1 MKIQLHAALLPIF
14 LLATGAAP
22 AAAQTL
28 PEQLQK
34 CFRVYGVMD
43 RLACYDEVAR
53 GVAGNAATSRPMPPA
68 PAMPAN
74 PATAAAAPAPA
85 PRLDQT
91 QPGFGYNGN
100 APSRQTTQE
109 AFGGENIQRPAP
121 AGPVDSITAAVTDYK
136 FTPQGRF
143 IVTLANRQVWQQIE
157 GDVAHPLLNHNHT
170 RSVTISRGLLGS
182 YNLSFSDQ
190 TGRFKVERTR

>member
-1 MKIQLHAALLPIF
+1 MKVRLLAALLPIF
-14 LLATGAAP
+14 LPAAGVAP

-28 PEQLQK
+28 PEQLQR

-53 GVAGNAATSRPMPPA
+53 GVAGSAPASRPVSPA
-68 PAMPAN
+68 PVMPAN
-74 PATAAAAPAPA
+74 PAIAAAPAPA
-85 PRLDQT
+85 PQA
-91 QPGFGYNGN
+91 QPGFGYNSN
-100 APSRQTTQE
+100 APARQTTQE
-109 AFGGENIQRPAP
+109 AFGSENIQRPAP

-143 IVTLANRQVWQQIE
+143 IVTLANGQVWQQIE
-157 GDVAHPLLNHNHT
+157 GDVARPLLNHNHT
-170 RSVTISRGLLGS
+170 RSVKISRGLLGS

-190 TGRFKVERTR
+190 TGRFKVERAR

>member
-1 MKIQLHAALLPIF
+1 MKVRLLAALLPIV
-14 LLATGAAP
+14 LPAASAAP
-22 AAAQTL
+22 AVAQTL

-53 GVAGNAATSRPMPPA
+53 GAAGNAATSRPLPPA
-68 PAMPAN
+68 PAMPAS
-74 PATAAAAPAPA
+74 PAMAAAPA

-91 QPGFGYNGN
+91 QPGFGYNRN
-100 APSRQTTQE
+100 APSRQTTPE
-109 AFGGENIQRPAP
+109 TFGSENIQRPAP
-121 AGPVDSITAAVTDYK
+121 AGPVDSVTAAVADYK
-136 FTPQGRF
+136 FSPQGRF
-143 IVTLANRQVWQQIE
+143 ILTLANGQVWQQIE
-157 GDVAHPLLNHNHT
+157 GDVARPLLNHNHT

>member
-1 MKIQLHAALLPIF
+1 MKVRLLAALLPIF
-14 LLATGAAP
+14 LPAAGAAP

-28 PEQLQK
+28 PEQLQR

-53 GVAGNAATSRPMPPA
+53 GVAGNAPASRPVSPA

-74 PATAAAAPAPA
+74 PAMAAA

-91 QPGFGYNGN
+91 QPGFGYNSN
-100 APSRQTTQE
+100 APARQTTQE

-121 AGPVDSITAAVTDYK
+121 AGPVDSIAAAVTDYK

-143 IVTLANRQVWQQIE
+143 IVTLANGQVWQQIE
-157 GDVAHPLLNHNHT
+157 GDVARPLLNHNHT
-170 RSVTISRGLLGS
+170 RSVKISRGLLGS

>member
-1 MKIQLHAALLPIF
+1 MKARLLATLLPIF
-14 LLATGAAP
+14 LPAAGAAP

-53 GVAGNAATSRPMPPA
+53 GVAGNAATSRPVPPA

-85 PRLDQT
+85 PQA
-91 QPGFGYNGN
+91 QPGFGYNSN
-100 APSRQTTQE
+100 APSRQTTPQT
-109 AFGGENIQRPAP
+109 FGSENIQRPAP

-143 IVTLANRQVWQQIE
+143 IVTLANGQVWQQIE

>member
-1 MKIQLHAALLPIF
+1 MKARLLAALLPIF
-14 LLATGAAP
+14 LSAAGAAP

-28 PEQLQK
+28 SEQLQR
-34 CFRVYGVMD
+34 CFKVYGVMA
-43 RLACYDEVAR
+43 RLACYDEIAR
-53 GVAGNAATSRPMPPA
+53 GVTGNAATSRPAPPA

-74 PATAAAAPAPA
+74 PATAAAPAPA
-85 PRLDQT
+85 PRLNQA
-91 QPGFGYNGN
+91 QPGFGYNGS

-109 AFGGENIQRPAP
+109 AFGSENIQRPTP
-121 AGPVDSITAAVTDYK
+121 AGSVDSITAAVTDYK

-143 IVTLANRQVWQQIE
+143 IVTLANGQVWQQIE
-157 GDVAHPLLNHNHT
+157 GDVARPLLNRRHT

-190 TGRFKVERTR
+190 SGRFKVERTR

>member
-1 MKIQLHAALLPIF
+1 MKARLLATLLPIF
-14 LLATGAAP
+14 LPAAGAAP

-53 GVAGNAATSRPMPPA
+53 GVAGNAATSRPVPPA

-85 PRLDQT
+85 PQA
-91 QPGFGYNGN
+91 QPGFGYNSN
-100 APSRQTTQE
+100 APSRQTTPQT
-109 AFGGENIQRPAP
+109 FGSENIQRPAP